1 MSNPGGGDSLGGK
14 KKTTW
19 FQLSSPRGHGG
30 SPNPGLKAKG
40 KLGHQG
46 KEVGDGGIRID
57 SDSRVVAMFP
67 EGNLPG
73 CEEFKEEMGKDDT
86 GRKAE
91 ARNK

>member
-1 MSNPGGGDSLGGK
+1 M
-14 KKTTW
+14 
-19 FQLSSPRGHGG
+19 
-30 SPNPGLKAKG
+30 
-40 KLGHQG
+40 GHQG

-73 CEEFKEEMGKDDT
+73 CEEFKEEIGKDDT
-86 GRKAE
+86 GRKVE

>member
-1 MSNPGGGDSLGGK
+1 MSNPGGGDSLGK
-14 KKTTW
+14 KKNNLISVKFSQGTW
-19 FQLSSPRGHGG
+19 G